1 MTSVTDKRIHA
12 AFEIG
17 VVLKGV
23 NGLAELAGGVI
34 LFFTSIDAIRTIV
47 TWLVHSELIEDPHDR
62 VATYLMHAAQGV
74 SIGGKAFAAFYLFS
88 HGVVKLILVA
98 GLLRNQPWAYPASLA
113 VLGLFIAYQLYRL
126 SFAFSVG
133 LCVLTVFDAVI
144 IALIW
149 QEYRLVRLQ
158 PPAA

>member
-34 LFFTSIDAIRTIV
+34 LFFTSVDAIRTIV

-62 VATYLMHAAQGV
+62 VASYLMHAAQGV
-74 SIGGKAFAAFYLFS
+74 SVGGKAFAAFYLVS

-98 GLLRNQPWAYPASLA
+98 GLLRSRPWGLSRFAGGARPLHRLPA
-113 VLGLFIAYQLYRL
+113 L
-126 SFAFSVG
+126 SPCRSPSRSASA
-133 LCVLTVFDAVI
+133 C
-144 IALIW
+144 
-149 QEYRLVRLQ
+149 
-158 PPAA
+158 